1 MKTLEIVVKNIEL
14 AREIATLSKVRI
26 VREKLISKCTLMV
39 IEGELNE
46 LMNFNDSF
54 DSILIVITTKVREDK
69 ADDAIIGNTC
79 KDGE

>member
-46 LMNFNDSF
+46 LMDFNDSF
-54 DSILIVITTKVREDK
+54 FFETNPGAHAEYLKEIMK
-69 ADDAIIGNTC
+69 
-79 KDGE
+79 